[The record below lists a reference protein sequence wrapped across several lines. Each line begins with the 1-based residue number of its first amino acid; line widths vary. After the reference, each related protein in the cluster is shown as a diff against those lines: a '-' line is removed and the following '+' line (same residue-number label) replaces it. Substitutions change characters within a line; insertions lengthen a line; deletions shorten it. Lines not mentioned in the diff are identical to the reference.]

1 MKESQLKKYYKAI
14 ASKGRNEGGAEMLA
28 VSITTD
34 PVELIK
40 RAIENARPLMRLEKV
55 TVGSVEYQ
63 VPTPITLK
71 RSEFDGNYTYTYPQI
86 IMP

>member
-1 MKESQLKKYYKAI
+1 MKETQLKKYYKAI
-14 ASKGRNEGGAEMLA
+14 ASKGGKEGGAETVA

-40 RAIENARPLMRLEKV
+40 HAIENARPLMRLEKV

-71 RSEFDGNYTYTYPQI
+71 RSEFDGNYT
-86 IMP
+86 